1 MIIPQIESDL
11 TMNVIVVGA
20 DIIWIL
26 KKNREYMIVEDLL
39 KHFLKQDKRRTHNL
53 FFDTLTFLY
62 ALEMIKEKDFK
73 VTLKYGYTQKNLL

>member
-1 MIIPQIESDL
+1 
-11 TMNVIVVGA
+11 
-20 DIIWIL
+20 
-26 KKNREYMIVEDLL
+26 MIVEDLL